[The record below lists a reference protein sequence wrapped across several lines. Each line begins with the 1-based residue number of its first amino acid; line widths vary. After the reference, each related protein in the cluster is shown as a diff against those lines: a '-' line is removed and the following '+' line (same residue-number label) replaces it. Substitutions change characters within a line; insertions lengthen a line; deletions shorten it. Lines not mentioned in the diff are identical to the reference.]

1 MNKVILM
8 GRLTRDPEVR
18 YSQGSEPIAVVRYS
32 LAVNKRFRRQN
43 DTSDAD
49 FFNCVAF
56 GKAGEFASRYF
67 QKGQMVAIVGRLS
80 NNTWQDQTG
89 AKRTTT
95 EIIVEEQY
103 FAESKKAFEANK
115 ANAGN
120 FAPAPNPQTARPEVK
135 EEESMGFYPVD
146 ESIEDDDLPF

>member
-18 YSQGSEPIAVVRYS
+18 YTQGSEPMAVVRYS
-32 LAVNKRFRRQN
+32 LAVNKRFKRQGE
-43 DTSDAD
+43 SDAD

-56 GKAGEFASRYF
+56 GKIGEFASKYF
-67 QKGQMVAIVGRLS
+67 RKGQMIAVTGRLS
-80 NNTWQDQTG
+80 NNTWQDQSG

-103 FAESKKAFEANK
+103 FAESKKSFEANNGAYESSNK
-115 ANAGN
+115 RN
-120 FAPAPNPQTARPEVK
+120 ARPEFK

-146 ESIEDDDLPF
+146 ESIDDDDLPF

>member
-1 MNKVILM
+1 MHKVILM

-18 YSQGSEPIAVVRYS
+18 YTQTGEPMAIVRYS

-95 EIIVEEQY
+95 EIIVEEQH
-103 FAESKKAFEANK
+103 FAESKKAFEASR
-115 ANAGN
+115 ANAGS
-120 FAPAPNPQTARPEVK
+120 FAGEPQTARPEPK
-135 EEESMGFYPVD
+135 AEEDMGFYPVD
-146 ESIEDDDLPF
+146 ESIDDDDLPF

>member
-18 YSQGSEPIAVVRYS
+18 YTQTGEPMAIARYS
-32 LAVNKRFRRQN
+32 LAVNKRFRRQG

-56 GKAGEFASRYF
+56 GKAGEFAGKYF
-67 QKGQMVAIVGRLS
+67 HKGQMVSVVGRLS

-95 EIIVEEQY
+95 EIIIEEQH
-103 FAESKKAFEANK
+103 FAESKRAFEAAKTMDLGFK
-115 ANAGN
+115 ANDAGKE
-120 FAPAPNPQTARPEVK
+120 ASSGPK
-135 EEESMGFYPVD
+135 EEENMGFYPVD